1 MKDKKLIVIEGFDR
15 SGKDTL
21 LQDLKNYIKDNSIY
35 IYENDLT
42 GLPSY
47 SKEQGKFLDWLN
59 LFIDKQTNELN
70 KLFETYDT
78 VIMVRLIVS
87 DEVYSH
93 EFNRERTTI
102 KYMNKLDG
110 IEINNY
116 CILFKNFSEYSKRIN
131 RLGFDL
137 QYQKQEFEDINKLY
151 SDILD
156 NIGYKYHIN
165 YIKNWT
171 TPEEILSDFINIY
184 ELDNVR

>member
-1 MKDKKLIVIEGFDR
+1 MKNKKLIVIEGFDR

-21 LQDLKNYIKDNSIY
+21 LQDLKNYIKDNSIC

-47 SKEQGKFLDWLN
+47 SKEQGKFIDWLN
-59 LFIDKQTNELN
+59 KFIDKQTDDLI

-93 EFNRERTTI
+93 EFKRERTTI

-137 QYQKQEFEDINKLY
+137 QYHKQEFDDINKLY
-151 SDILD
+151 NDVLE
-156 NIGYKYHIN
+156 NIGYKYNIN